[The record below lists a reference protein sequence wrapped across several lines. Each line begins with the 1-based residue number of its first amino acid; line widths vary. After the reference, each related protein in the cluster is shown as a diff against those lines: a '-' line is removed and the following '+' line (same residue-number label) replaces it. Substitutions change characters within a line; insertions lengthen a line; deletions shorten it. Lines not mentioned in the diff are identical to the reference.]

1 MKALFSIIITLALA
15 SLILVGSS
23 GTFVSF
29 EASREVKVQVVPH
42 ENEYLGF
49 DCEDGYAAVVEV
61 GPHSETDFDA
71 LTVRNYLNEMKN
83 VWIRLDPDYSGLPGN
98 VDMFIETEDGTER
111 MIASEDEYTFAG
123 HVSVSDVVPGEYV
136 IPVTMYARWN
146 GGDAVIE
153 TCSIKLIVRG
163 GPTIEK
169 ILLHGNTSD
178 IPLKTYQEWVFQ
190 ILVTNPTGEDLT
202 LTITDTIP
210 AEFNVSLGRTSA
222 SAGTY
227 RFWAANEGHQCGGH
241 CGGGH
246 AQPATKMEWN
256 VTIPAGGSAH
266 INVTIFTRIN
276 NGGQQE
282 FTSCGEYPLNEG
294 AEIKGYDIRSNG
306 INVTVKCDGGNDCKL
321 RVANRW
327 ISGPGCL
334 KVNKPADYHTRIF
347 VKNTGNEKDVTI
359 VQYVGKYFTLENY
372 VPSKGTVSTTNMP
385 DGRTLVTWTLHLT
398 PRETAK
404 LNLYEHTDGISIHC
418 NRKKVM
424 LVSRPCVVGCG
435 CKSCPK
441 YVYVYKCGCHGT
453 GENIVGVN
461 EVNDID
467 GPGLES
473 DTGMEACEG

>member
-1 MKALFSIIITLALA
+1 MRALFSIIITLALA

-49 DCEDGYAAVVEV
+49 DCEDEYAAVVEV

-83 VWIRLDPDYSGLPGN
+83 VWIRLDPDYSDLPGN
-98 VDMFIETEDGTER
+98 VDMFVETEDGTER

-169 ILLHGNTSD
+169 ELISGDLEVPTHTYEQWTFRITVTSPD
-178 IPLKTYQEWVFQ
+178 VAR
-190 ILVTNPTGEDLT
+190 N
-202 LTITDTIP
+202 LTIKDVVP
-210 AEFNVSLGRTSA
+210 GEFDIDSIVP

-227 RFWAANEGHQCGGH
+227 SVAQTGAAHH
-241 CGGGH
+241 I
-246 AQPATKMEWN
+246 TWN
-256 VTIPAGGSAH
+256 VEVPADGSAH
-266 INVTIFTRIN
+266 LDVTIHTKLN
-276 NGGQQE
+276 PAGKQE

-294 AEIKGYDIRSNG
+294 AEIVDYDIKSNG
-306 INVTVKCDGGNDCKL
+306 INVTAKCDGGNDCHFCMW
-321 RVANRW
+321 RHVWGWPIISPNTPANYHVVLG
-327 ISGPGCL
+327 I
-334 KVNKPADYHTRIF
+334 VNGR
-347 VKNTGNEKDVTI
+347 NEKTLTI
-359 VQYVGKYFTLENY
+359 TQYVGKHFEVT
-372 VPSKGTVSTTNMP
+372 GHSTTDGTISLTPMP
-385 DGRTLVTWTLHLT
+385 DGTTKVTWVVHLEHG
-398 PRETAK
+398 ETAVMH
-404 LNLYEHTDGISIHC
+404 LWEHTDGINAPQHHSI
-418 NRKKVM
+418 KA
-424 LVSRPCVVGCG
+424 LIISRVHVADCG
-435 CKSCPK
+435 CYGCD
-441 YVYVYKCGCHGT
+441 VYVKVGICGCCGCRT
-453 GENIVGVN
+453 SNADLQALGDNS
-461 EVNDID
+461 DRSF
-467 GPGLES
+467 ES